1 VVAGLVSAVLRRFLG
16 CVGPY
21 GGRVDAHD
29 AVLDAAR
36 RRSEALVARD
46 SATLSQLLHED
57 FLYVTAN
64 GDMLGREEYL
74 DRYVRNEQVA
84 WLSQTILESRVT
96 ATAST
101 AVVTCLV
108 HDVATFGSH
117 KLDAT
122 FRSTQTWVV
131 TDADWQCLAAHTSTT

>member
-1 VVAGLVSAVLRRFLG
+1 
-16 CVGPY
+16 
-21 GGRVDAHD
+21 VDAHD
-29 AVLDAAR
+29 AVLEAAH

-46 SATLSQLLHED
+46 PATLSQLLHED

-74 DRYVRNEQVA
+74 DRFVRNEQVA
-84 WLSQTILESRVT
+84 WVSQTIHEPRVT

-101 AVVTCLV
+101 AVVTSLV

-117 KLDAT
+117 ELDAT
-122 FRSTQTWVV
+122 FRSTQTWVA
-131 TDADWQCLAAHTSTT
+131 TDVGWQCLAAHTSAT